1 MILILA
7 YIQMFALDKE
17 STLKIY
23 TKIFSSIFPTKTQ
36 IDVYVQNRKYCDI
49 LKSSKK
55 LNIVDDI
62 QKASIAIVTNLKELQ
77 SVKKLNKDIE
87 IFATNEK
94 LLFQDQSI
102 VGAFYW
108 KKGRSQ
114 LLFIKKRLDRYHI
127 KLSDEYDKFIIEL

>member
-7 YIQMFALDKE
+7 YTQMFALDKE

-23 TKIFSSIFPTKTQ
+23 TKILSSIFPTKKQ
-36 IDVYVQNRKYCDI
+36 INVYVPNREYYDI
-49 LKSSKK
+49 LKSSNK
-55 LNIVDDI
+55 LNVVDDI
-62 QKASIAIVTNLKELQ
+62 KKASIAIVTNLKELQ

-114 LLFIKKRLDRYHI
+114 LLFIKNRLDRYHI